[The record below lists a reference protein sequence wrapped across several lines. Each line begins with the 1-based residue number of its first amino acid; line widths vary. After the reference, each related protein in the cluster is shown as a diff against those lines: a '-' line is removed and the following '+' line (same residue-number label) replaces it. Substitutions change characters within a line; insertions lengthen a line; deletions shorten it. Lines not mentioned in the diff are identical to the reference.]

1 MFNDD
6 IFNFNFA
13 QVKVALHAYQ
23 EAEEAL
29 LLIQNE
35 KYKSEYTYI
44 SHLVKCCMCH
54 VLLLY

>member
-6 IFNFNFA
+6 IYNYNLG
-13 QVKVALHAYQ
+13 QTKCALGSYT

-35 KYKSEYTYI
+35 NYKNEYTYI
-44 SHLVKCCMCH
+44 SHLVKCCK
-54 VLLLY
+54 